1 MEKVFLNGQ
10 IVSATKAA
18 VAVTDSSYLYG
29 IDLLLFVLGLLV
41 GYLPVHDYFVNPDHH
56 VEYAPLAILAARLD
70 LKKCRQLRKN
80 ISHLTPEGLSAFYSD
95 YPCIQ
100 KEADNS
106 SRCLMEVLRV

>member
-1 MEKVFLNGQ
+1 MEKVFLNGR

-29 IDLLLFVLGLLV
+29 IGLLLFVLGLLV
-41 GYLPVHDYFVNPDHH
+41 GYLPVHDYFANPDHH
-56 VEYAPLAILAARLD
+56 VEYAPTVILAAGRD

-100 KEADNS
+100 DEADNS
-106 SRCLMEVLRV
+106 SQCLMEVLRV